1 MKIRPKYFPYP
12 VITINNDSYTNSF
25 FESDVLFEQNGYN
38 ILFTF
43 QASTNNSEINQ
54 LIEEGKVSFVHHI
67 DCAQTCYR
75 KAISTNDT
83 ETEILIP
90 QSRLNGIVQINSFIV
105 ASEDLTNYKSSDFSQ
120 DYKGFSFSIKKGC
133 LLAIGK
139 SLEIEI
145 SKQKDDLENTS
156 SIFSVLPL
164 VDPNEI
170 FIKVDTSNKKKI
182 LIYLPYKSYNIYRN
196 SSSNLELQSVMH
208 SMIIIPALMQA
219 FEELKASR
227 NDLYLYS
234 DYRWFNSLK
243 KACKQLKIDLDEKGL
258 EGLDPYKTAQML
270 LDSPTVRALDYL
282 IGGQEDE
289 D

>member
-1 MKIRPKYFPYP
+1 MKIRPRYFPYP
-12 VITINNDSYTNSF
+12 VIATNNDSYLNTT
-25 FESDVLFEQNGYN
+25 FENDVLFEQSGYN
-38 ILFTF
+38 IIFTL
-43 QASTNNSEINQ
+43 QASTNNTEINK
-54 LIEEGKVSFVHHI
+54 LLEEGKVSFVHHI
-67 DCAQTCYR
+67 ECAQTCFR
-75 KAISTNDT
+75 KAIVTGDGSV
-83 ETEILIP
+83 EELIP
-90 QSRLNGIVQINSFIV
+90 QSKLNGIVQINSFIV
-105 ASEDLTNYKSSDFSQ
+105 ARVDLTRYKNSDFSQ

-139 SLEIEI
+139 SIEIEI

-164 VDPNEI
+164 IDPNET
-170 FIKVDTSNKKKI
+170 FIKVDTSNSKKI

-234 DYRWFNSLK
+234 DCRWFNSLK
-243 KACKQLKIDLDEKGL
+243 KACKQLKISLDETEL
-258 EGLDPYKTAQML
+258 ENLDPYKAAQML